1 MIRRIQISLRP
12 SDALVALV
20 ALHGPAADGPAPPGT
35 SAATYSFGLRAGQEI
50 ARAFEAHARSLDVFG
65 QCLDWLERRG
75 IATVERARSR
85 TAPRALTWQRTI
97 ELRVDVKA
105 LTRDVTVEAGDA
117 DSPARASAW
126 AVRAVLRHLATTTL
140 HTCDVR
146 AGTEKTPVAEAL
158 GSYDVALA
166 AVGFGPN
173 AAPPAR
179 LAHLASRVKR
189 RDEAVNELPVE
200 APPAVKPAPAAKAAP
215 ASKAAPVARPTPAAK
230 VKPAPKARVDEKP
243 RATAPPRRPS
253 VGFGGLPDDALPE
266 DRRTGD
272 VYGARGLTLDAEF
285 FLTEAAIVEWPCDVK
300 ALERGRRLVV
310 SKLHPDRA
318 GDEAT
323 TSFHRAIKG
332 HAELIKKL
340 APTSSAAP
348 TSATPVVVDEK
359 PAPAPATV
367 SAVVEKPAVIPA
379 PKRPRAKPTA
389 TATVNPPPPAPVASG
404 STYEWPPRPVEQPAP
419 APAQVRKPRN
429 KARAEK
435 ADDAPARARRIA

>member
-1 MIRRIQISLRP
+1 
-12 SDALVALV
+12 
-20 ALHGPAADGPAPPGT
+20 
-35 SAATYSFGLRAGQEI
+35 
-50 ARAFEAHARSLDVFG
+50 
-65 QCLDWLERRG
+65 
-75 IATVERARSR
+75 
-85 TAPRALTWQRTI
+85 
-97 ELRVDVKA
+97 
-105 LTRDVTVEAGDA
+105 
-117 DSPARASAW
+117 
-126 AVRAVLRHLATTTL
+126 
-140 HTCDVR
+140 
-146 AGTEKTPVAEAL
+146 
-158 GSYDVALA
+158 
-166 AVGFGPN
+166 
-173 AAPPAR
+173 
-179 LAHLASRVKR
+179 
-189 RDEAVNELPVE
+189 
-200 APPAVKPAPAAKAAP
+200 VKPAPAAKAAP

-348 TSATPVVVDEK
+348 TSATPVVDDEK